1 MWSGL
6 RQHYLTNPSFA
17 DYEGI
22 VSKVCRAWNGFLE

>member
-6 RQHYLTNPSFA
+6 RQHYLANPSFA

-22 VSKVCRAWNGFLE
+22 

>member
-6 RQHYLTNPSFA
+6 RQHYLANPSFS

-22 VSKVCRAWNGFLE
+22 VSKVS

>member
-6 RQHYLTNPSFA
+6 RQHYLANPSFA

-22 VSKVCRAWNGFLE
+22 VS

>member
-6 RQHYLTNPSFA
+6 RQHYLANPSFS

-22 VSKVCRAWNGFLE
+22 V

>member
-6 RQHYLTNPSFA
+6 RQHYLANPSFA

-22 VSKVCRAWNGFLE
+22 VSKVC